1 MFSHLSKMGRL
12 THEILKDMP
21 VVIDIKSRYFYKQ
34 GAIEKEFEKD
44 YSFVKSLLIESNFD
58 LKKMPYL

>member
-1 MFSHLSKMGRL
+1 MGRL

-21 VVIDIKSRYFYKQ
+21 VAIDIKSRYFYKQ

>member
-1 MFSHLSKMGRL
+1 MGRL

-21 VVIDIKSRYFYKQ
+21 VVIDIKSSYFYKQ